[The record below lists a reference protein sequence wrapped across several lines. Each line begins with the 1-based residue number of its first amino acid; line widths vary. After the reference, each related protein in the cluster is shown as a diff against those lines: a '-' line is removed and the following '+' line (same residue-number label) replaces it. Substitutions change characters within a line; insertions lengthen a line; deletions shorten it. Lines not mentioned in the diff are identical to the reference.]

1 MADRAA
7 PEAFKGIDHVMIVVP
22 QIEAAGQLYARLGF
36 DVQPRGVHSHMGTAN
51 HLMIL
56 DGDYIELLGVLTPD
70 PLNEAYKK
78 IADEGGALANIALKT
93 DGADLAHAAW
103 TAAGLAP
110 EPIIEFSRG
119 VEIAGRMEKAEFRIV
134 RLPHDKRPGV
144 GLFVCDQR
152 TPQFVYRREWMNH
165 PNGAQHLTGVTVV
178 ADDPAR
184 HAAAAATVFGADA
197 IVRDDE
203 GFTVRLGRA
212 PISYVPRGQFAARFG
227 GQSPARPGD
236 HAAVLGIKVRDIAVA
251 AAVLRQGGIAPV
263 QTADSRLLVPAPQAA
278 GVMLEFS
285 A

>member
-1 MADRAA
+1 MA
-7 PEAFKGIDHVMIVVP
+7 PQAFKGIDHVMIVVP
-22 QIEAAGQLYARLGF
+22 QIEQAGQIYARLGF

-56 DGDYIELLGVLTPD
+56 DGDYIELLGVLTPE
-70 PLNEAYKK
+70 PINAPYKK

-103 TAAGLAP
+103 TASGLAP

-119 VEIAGRMEKAEFRIV
+119 VEIAGKMEKAEFRIV

-165 PNGAQHLTGVTVV
+165 PNGARHLTGVTVV

-184 HAAAAATVFGADA
+184 HEAAAARVFGAAA
-197 IVRDDE
+197 IAADKD
-203 GFTVRLGRA
+203 GFTVGLGRA
-212 PISYVPRGQFAARFG
+212 PIRYIPRAQFAARFG
-227 GQSPARPGD
+227 GQQPARAGD
-236 HAAVLGIKVRDIAVA
+236 HAAVLDVKVGDIALTA
-251 AAVLRQGGIAPV
+251 RVLAQGGMAPV
-263 QTADSRLLVPAPQAA
+263 QTADGRLLVPAPQAG

>member
-1 MADRAA
+1 MA
-7 PEAFKGIDHVMIVVP
+7 PQAFKGIDHVMIVVP
-22 QIEAAGQLYARLGF
+22 QIEQAGQTYARLGF

-56 DGDYIELLGVLTPD
+56 DGDYIELLSVLKPD
-70 PLNEAYKK
+70 PLNEAYAK
-78 IADEGGALANIALKT
+78 IAAEGGALANIALKT

-103 TAAGLAP
+103 TASGLAP

-119 VEIAGRMEKAEFRIV
+119 VEIAGKMEKAEFRIV

-165 PNGAQHLTGVTVV
+165 PNGAQHLTGITVV

-184 HAAAAATVFGADA
+184 HEAAAARVFGPAA
-197 IVRDDE
+197 IARDKD
-203 GFTVRLGRA
+203 GFTVKLGRA
-212 PISYVPRGQFAARFG
+212 PIRYIPRGQFAARFG
-227 GQSPARPGD
+227 GEQPARAGD

-251 AAVLRQGGIAPV
+251 AAALRQGAIAPL
-263 QTADSRLLVPAPQAA
+263 QTGDGRLLVPATQAG